1 MLDRPSDLHPDELR
15 TKCNGSPACDQ
26 VLHGEKISRIAVEP
40 LRPQMRIGLG
50 IDQLGVDADLIAGSP
65 YAAFEHITHTKL
77 AADLLG
83 VDLLALIRERGVTRD
98 DEHALDARQIS
109 R

>member
-50 IDQLGVDADLIAGSP
+50 IDQLGVDADLIARSP
-65 YAAFEHITHTKL
+65 DAAFQHVAHPQL
-77 AADLLG
+77 AADLLC
-83 VDLLALIRERGVTRD
+83 VNSLA
-98 DEHALDARQIS
+98 
-109 R
+109 